1 MKTLVQHIKESME
14 RMAPLKWY
22 KPLQDKS
29 KWAYEFLKSLDFS
42 SDEMKVIKQLTS
54 QNDVDAM
61 VKSFIVGND
70 YVAKGEVYYA
80 ITFCIVLEGA
90 DDFTEYLRKRDLLY
104 KKFDKILK
112 GIKRETGNK
121 SIFDFTMSKTDFP
134 AKEDIYDN
142 NVLTLSCGIYSRETE
157 KIKEA
162 LSELIGIS
170 KDEDVL

>member
-1 MKTLVQHIKESME
+1 MKTLVQHIKES
-14 RMAPLKWY
+14 MAPLKWY

-29 KWAYEFLKSLDFS
+29 NWAYEFLKSLDFS

-61 VKSFIVGND
+61 VKSFITGNE
-70 YVAKGEVYYA
+70 VVIKGEVNYA

-90 DDFTEYLRKRDLLY
+90 DDFKEYSRKRDSLY
-104 KKFDKILK
+104 KKFNKVLK
-112 GIKRETGNK
+112 GIEHKIPRNPFFE
-121 SIFDFTMSKTDFP
+121 FRMSKTDYP

-142 NVLTLSCGIYSRETE
+142 NVLTLDCGIYSNDTE
-157 KIKEA
+157 KIKTA
-162 LSELIGIS
+162 LSELISIS